1 MTMTILVEF
10 KENVFKVLQAICE
23 FEQWLYQSNVLP
35 TLMAQDVVLEALT
48 FNYMLRDAKYQFK
61 RQIFHTLTKIDK
73 NESRINIRAT
83 TTQLRLWY

>member
-48 FNYMLRDAKYQFK
+48 FNYMLRGCKVSVQKANFPYF
-61 RQIFHTLTKIDK
+61 DK
-73 NESRINIRAT
+73 D
-83 TTQLRLWY
+83 